1 MPAGHPSPVA
11 VSPSRK
17 RPHISCGG
25 AFHSGTF
32 ACAVPSKD
40 VGKPRGGTARM
51 RLATLTDSRTIWK
64 TKRLAFTVCVSV
76 VLFLMAS
83 ITAKADGFI
92 IPVPPPH
99 IEAVPDLAVKYHH
112 VHVTISDQVSQTE
125 VDQVFLND
133 SPYELEGTYIFPL
146 PEDAAIS
153 DFAMFVDGQR
163 LSGKILDKEEARRT
177 YESIVRRRRDPALLE
192 YIGRNA
198 FQASIYPIPAHG
210 EKRVQLKYS
219 QVLLADRG
227 LVHYV
232 YPLDTERLSS
242 RPLKEV
248 VITVD
253 LQSRIPIKAI
263 YSPSHD
269 IVVERTSETSA
280 LVSFEANNVR
290 PDKDFE
296 LYYSISEDD
305 IGVSLLSY
313 KERGEDG
320 FFLLLIAPHVEA
332 DAVTTVAKDVIFVLD
347 TSGSME
353 GQKLQQAKE
362 ALEFVLDH
370 LQEKDRFNIIAFNTT
385 ISRYATGLCPAS
397 ERYQARQFV
406 RRLSAGGGT
415 NIHRALLEALALA
428 GSERPSFIIFLTD
441 GLPTVGV
448 TDLKQILADVNH
460 AATKSVRL
468 FTFGVGYDVNTIL
481 LDTLSAEHRGV
492 SAYVEPGQDIEEVVA
507 SFYMKVSAPLLSDLR
522 LRIKGVAINDLYPDP
537 LPDLFAGSQLLVVG
551 RYQEGGKAQITLSG
565 TVNGEERSFSYIAQN
580 FNQQGGQDFVP
591 RLWATRKIGYL
602 LKEIRLHGED
612 KELVDS
618 IIALSVR
625 YGIMTPYTSFLVDE
639 QQDIFTEAG
648 RQVLAESS
656 SFPTAKSAPSF
667 GAQAVMDSQ
676 MQNRL
681 SQADRGHQSE
691 VAEIKLV
698 GNKTFVLRN
707 NTWTD
712 TAYDPQR
719 MRVTHLR
726 FGSPAYFRLLLEHPQ
741 WGKYFAV
748 GERVI
753 VVLDGTVYQIE
764 PDTIETHGIPT
775 EHSQALS
782 PWEQFWQWFCQVT
795 RR

>member
-1 MPAGHPSPVA
+1 MRVA
-11 VSPSRK
+11 VLAYLHDGWKLMRW
-17 RPHISCGG
+17 G
-25 AFHSGTF
+25 
-32 ACAVPSKD
+32 CAVC
-40 VGKPRGGTARM
+40 A
-51 RLATLTDSRTIWK
+51 LL
-64 TKRLAFTVCVSV
+64 L
-76 VLFLMAS
+76 LFHITS
-83 ITAKADGFI
+83 ITARADGFI
-92 IPVPPPH
+92 IPIPPPH
-99 IEAVPDLAVKYHH
+99 IKIAPDLAVKYHR
-112 VHVTISDQVSQTE
+112 VQVTIKDQVAYTAI
-125 VDQVFLND
+125 DQVFLND
-133 SPYELEGTYIFPL
+133 SPYELEGMYIFPL

-153 DFAMFVDGQR
+153 EFAMFVDGQR

-192 YIGRNA
+192 YVGRNA

-210 EKRVQLKYS
+210 EKRVQLSYS

-227 LVHYV
+227 LVHYI
-232 YPLDTERLSS
+232 YPLDTERFSS
-242 RPLKEV
+242 RPLEEV
-248 VITVD
+248 VITID
-253 LQSRIPIKAI
+253 LQSRVPIKAI

-296 LYYSISEDD
+296 LYYSVSEDD

-313 KERGEDG
+313 KEQGEDG
-320 FFLLLIAPHVEA
+320 FFLLLIAPQVEA
-332 DAVTTVAKDVIFVLD
+332 DVETIVAKDVIFVLD

-362 ALEFVLDH
+362 ALEFVLEH
-370 LQEKDRFNIIAFNTT
+370 LQEEDRFNIIAFNST
-385 ISRYATGLCPAS
+385 ISKYATGLCPAS
-397 ERYQARQFV
+397 ERDQARQFV

-428 GSERPSFIIFLTD
+428 SSERPLFIIFLTD

-448 TDLKQILADVNH
+448 TDLKQILTDVSQ
-460 AATKSVRL
+460 AATKNIRL

-481 LDTLSAEHRGV
+481 LDTLSQEHRGV
-492 SAYVEPGQDIEEVVA
+492 SVYVEPTQSIEETVA
-507 SFYMKVSAPLLSDLR
+507 SFYTKISAPLLSDLR
-522 LRIKGVAINDLYPDP
+522 LYVKGVTVEDLYPAP
-537 LPDLFAGSQLLVVG
+537 LPDLFAGSQLLIVG
-551 RYQEGGKAQITLSG
+551 RYREGGKAQITLSG
-565 TVNGEERSFSYIAQN
+565 TVNGKERSFSYTNLA

-648 RQVLAESS
+648 RQLLAESNR
-656 SFPTAKSAPSF
+656 FPTMKSAPSF

-676 MQNRL
+676 TQNRL
-681 SQADRGHQSE
+681 SQADRGQESG

-707 NTWTD
+707 GIWTD

-719 MRVTHLR
+719 MRVTYVQ
-726 FGSPAYFRLLLEHPQ
+726 FGSPTYFELLAEHPQ
-741 WGKYFAV
+741 WGKYFSI

-753 VVLDGTVYQIE
+753 VVLNGKVYRIE
-764 PDTIETHGIPT
+764 SDAMETQEIPAANL
-775 EHSQALS
+775 QVLS
-782 PWEQFWQWFCQVT
+782 PWEQFWQWFCYIT
-795 RR
+795 GR